1 MIEDQFY
8 STDCYRCEHLY
19 FENPTFKK
27 IPVSFLITMENSQR
41 RDSYLK
47 ELKHFR
53 PTSHVVIVH
62 NKGFKKCYKQ
72 NVATSYQDLWHA
84 NLHIFKLT
92 ESWKHPILLM
102 EDDVN
107 FTTHFQNYA
116 PEIEHFVL
124 QENVEVYNLG
134 CVPVISNPV
143 STGNHC
149 RVFCFGSTHAMIYS
163 YEVRKRLLQ
172 ENAISF
178 NTEDLHDSYIGKMC
192 TCFTHVYPCAVQNI
206 PKTNNRDNWPLF
218 SKIYLNLFAFT
229 EPDIDGYVFYY
240 LQHALLYFGG
250 IIPFLLML
258 ILVLIV
264 FTKTYRRMGHKTL
277 YV

>member
-47 ELKHFR
+47 ELKNFR

-72 NVATSYQDLWHA
+72 NVATTYQDLWHA

-116 PEIEHFVL
+116 PEIENFVL

-134 CVPVISNPV
+134 CVPVVSNPA

-149 RVFCFGSTHAMIYS
+149 RVFLFGAAHAMIYS

-178 NTEDLHDSYIGKMC
+178 NTEELHDGYIGKMC
-192 TCFTHVYPCAVQNI
+192 TCFTHLYPCAVQNM
-206 PKTNNRDNWPLF
+206 PQTNNRVNWPLF

-229 EPDIDGYVFYY
+229 EPDIDGYVFFY

-258 ILVLIV
+258 ILAGIV

-277 YV
+277 CV